1 MPNEILWII
10 FLITDF
16 GLALIAIYF
25 FGRKALFVII
35 AVDIVVCNIQV
46 LKIIEIFGMVAT
58 LGNILYGS
66 IFLATDLLGEAF
78 GKKEAQRGVWLG
90 FFALLFMT
98 ISMQFALLFQPH
110 ESDFISQSLQNIFGL
125 VPRVAFASI
134 VAYLTSQLHDVWAF
148 HFWRD
153 KTKGKHLWLR
163 NNASTLVSQAID
175 SVVFVLIAFYG
186 MFETNILTSILLTTY
201 FIKVIVALLDTPV
214 IYIGRWVLNK
224 HHETFQ
230 QGDSKPENTRD
241 ENR

>member
-1 MPNEILWII
+1 MPNELLWFL
-10 FLITDF
+10 FLIVDF
-16 GLALIAIYF
+16 SMALIAIYF

-46 LKIIEIFGMVAT
+46 LKTIEIFGMVAT

-98 ISMQFALLFQPH
+98 ISMQFALLFKPDQ
-110 ESDFISQSLQNIFGL
+110 SDFIHQSLKNIFGL
-125 VPRVAFASI
+125 VPRVAFASLI
-134 VAYLTSQLHDVWAF
+134 AYLTSQFHDVWAF

-153 KTKGKHLWLR
+153 KTRGKHLWLR
-163 NNASTLVSQAID
+163 NNASTWISQAID

-186 MFETNILTSILLTTY
+186 VFETTILISILLTTY
-201 FIKVIVALLDTPV
+201 FIKVIVAFMDTPV
-214 IYIGRWVLNK
+214 IYLGRWVLNK
-224 HHETFQ
+224 HNETFGQ
-230 QGDSKPENTRD
+230 DSKGETSTN
-241 ENR
+241 ES

>member
-1 MPNEILWII
+1 MPNELLWFL
-10 FLITDF
+10 FLIVDF
-16 GLALIAIYF
+16 SMALIAIYF

-46 LKIIEIFGMVAT
+46 LKTIEIFGMVAT

-98 ISMQFALLFQPH
+98 ISMQFALLFKPDQ
-110 ESDFISQSLQNIFGL
+110 SDFIHQSLKNIFGL
-125 VPRVAFASI
+125 VPRVAFASLI
-134 VAYLTSQLHDVWAF
+134 AYLTSQFHDVWAF

-153 KTKGKHLWLR
+153 KTRGKHLWLR
-163 NNASTLVSQAID
+163 NNASTWISQAID

-186 MFETNILTSILLTTY
+186 VFETTILISILLTTY
-201 FIKVIVALLDTPV
+201 FIKVIVA
-214 IYIGRWVLNK
+214 
-224 HHETFQ
+224 F
-230 QGDSKPENTRD
+230 
-241 ENR
+241 

>member
-1 MPNEILWII
+1 MPNEILW
-10 FLITDF
+10 FLFLMTDF
-16 GLALIAIYF
+16 TLALLAIYF

-46 LKIIEIFGMVAT
+46 LKTIEIFGMVAT

-98 ISMQFALLFQPH
+98 ISMQFALLFRPH
-110 ESDFISQSLQNIFGL
+110 ESDFAHQSLKNIFGL

-134 VAYLTSQLHDVWAF
+134 VAYLISQLHDVWAF

-163 NNASTLVSQAID
+163 NNASTWISQAID

-186 MFETNILTSILLTTY
+186 VFDTNIVVSILLTTY

-214 IYIGRWVLNK
+214 IYLGRWVLNK

-230 QGDSKPENTRD
+230 QADPK
-241 ENR
+241 

>member
-1 MPNEILWII
+1 MPNEILWLL

-16 GLALIAIYF
+16 TLALLAIYF

-46 LKIIEIFGMVAT
+46 LKTIEIFGMVAT

-98 ISMQFALLFQPH
+98 ISMQFALLFKPH
-110 ESDFISQSLQNIFGL
+110 ESDFIHQSLKNIFGL
-125 VPRVAFASI
+125 VPRVAFASL
-134 VAYLTSQLHDVWAF
+134 VAYLVSQFHDVWAF

-163 NNASTLVSQAID
+163 NNASTWISQAID

-186 MFETNILTSILLTTY
+186 VFETNILVSILVTTY
-201 FIKVIVALLDTPV
+201 LIKVIVALLDTPV
-214 IYIGRWVLNK
+214 IYLGRWVLNK
-224 HHETFQ
+224 HHKKFQ
-230 QGDSKPENTRD
+230 QVNSD
-241 ENR
+241 ES

>member
-1 MPNEILWII
+1 MPNELLWFLFII
-10 FLITDF
+10 VDF
-16 GLALIAIYF
+16 SMALIAIYF

-46 LKIIEIFGMVAT
+46 LKTIEIFGMVAT

-98 ISMQFALLFQPH
+98 ISMQFALLFKPDQ
-110 ESDFISQSLQNIFGL
+110 SDFIHQSLKNIFGL
-125 VPRVAFASI
+125 VPRVAFASLI
-134 VAYLTSQLHDVWAF
+134 AYLVSQFHDVWAF

-163 NNASTLVSQAID
+163 NNASTWISQAID
-175 SVVFVLIAFYG
+175 SAVFVLIAFYG
-186 MFETNILTSILLTTY
+186 VFETNVLVSILLTTY
-201 FIKVIVALLDTPV
+201 LIKVIVALLDTPV
-214 IYIGRWVLNK
+214 IYLGRWVLNK
-224 HHETFQ
+224 HNEIFGQ
-230 QGDSKPENTRD
+230 DSKEETSSN
-241 ENR
+241 ES